1 MKVALVAPL
10 ALLAASWFAPL
21 AAASPPR
28 LLADPFQDHAVLQRD
43 RPVPVWGRAAP
54 GESLTVSF
62 AGHTLTSQADADGN
76 WRATLPQ
83 MPAGGPHRLEART
96 RGGAVQNVDDVMIGD
111 VWLCAGQS
119 NMVLQVHRA
128 LDSRAEIADA
138 TEPAIRMLTIAND
151 TSLEP
156 LDAFKR
162 PVSWQVASPATVP
175 EFSALCY
182 FFARELR
189 RTVKVPMGLV
199 NASWGGSA
207 ISSWMNEESLRA
219 LGGQNELLGLLADY
233 RTSAEQANAGW
244 GRLWESWW
252 RTRSGDA
259 PGSEPWHTA
268 PDDSWR
274 PVPVFSA
281 WESWAGVGLE
291 GFNGMVWYRTTVTL
305 SDAQAARGA
314 TLLLGGIEDVDQ
326 TFVNGRPIGNTSEP
340 GAARQ
345 YRLPAGTLRAGD
357 NHVVVN
363 VLDTY
368 GTGGMTG
375 PANIVGL
382 SFDDGTVVPLGGDW
396 LYRAASTAMGYPPRT
411 PWESTGGMTT
421 IGNAM
426 IAPLGAYAF
435 RGVLWYQ
442 GESDTERADSYAA
455 RLALLMR
462 EWRQRFGEP
471 LPFLVVQLAGWGP
484 PAAAPLD
491 AASAALREAQRR
503 AVGADTNA
511 ALAVAIDIGERTD
524 IHPANKQE
532 VARRLARAARHLVYG
547 EAVTP
552 SGPRPLSATR
562 AGERVIVRFG
572 DVDGAL
578 VAYSARGPIAFEL
591 CSADGTACRF
601 VDARID
607 GDTVTL
613 DAAGGAAG
621 RVRYCWGDSPV
632 CNLYD
637 GAGLPAVPFELP
649 VTP

>member
-1 MKVALVAPL
+1 MRVAPFAPL
-10 ALLAASWFAPL
+10 ALLAASWFAPA

-43 RPVPVWGRAAP
+43 RPIPVWGRAAP
-54 GESLTVSF
+54 GESITVSL
-62 AGHTLTSQADADGN
+62 AGHAQESQADADGL
-76 WRATLPQ
+76 WRATLPT

-96 RGGAVQNVDDVMIGD
+96 RGGVVQTVDDVLIGD
-111 VWLCAGQS
+111 VWLCSGQS

-128 LDSRAEIADA
+128 LDSRAEIEGAND
-138 TEPAIRMLTIAND
+138 PSIRMLTIAND
-151 TSLEP
+151 ASLVP
-156 LDAFKR
+156 LTAFKR
-162 PVSWQVASPATVP
+162 PVSWQVASKATVP
-175 EFSALCY
+175 EFSAVCY

-199 NASWGGSA
+199 NASWGSSA
-207 ISSWMNEESLRA
+207 ISSWMDEESLRA
-219 LGGQNELLGLLADY
+219 LGGQDELLALLADY
-233 RTSAEQANAGW
+233 RTSEEQAYAGW

-252 RTRSGDA
+252 RARSGDA

-274 PVPVFSA
+274 PVPAFSA
-281 WESWAGVGLE
+281 WENWAGVGLE
-291 GFNGMVWYRTTVTL
+291 DFNGMVWFRTTVML

-326 TFVNGRPIGNTSEP
+326 AFVNGRPIGNTSEP
-340 GAARQ
+340 GVARQ

-363 VLDTY
+363 VVDTY

-375 PANIVGL
+375 PEDVVGL
-382 SFDDGTVVPLGGDW
+382 SFDDGTFVPLGSGW
-396 LYRAASTAMGYPPRT
+396 LYRAAPTAMGYPPRT
-411 PWESTGGMTT
+411 PWESTGGMAT
-421 IGNAM
+421 IGNGM

-442 GESDTERADSYAA
+442 GEADTDRADSYAA

-471 LPFLVVQLAGWGP
+471 LSFLVVQLAGWGP
-484 PAAAPLD
+484 PAAAPQD
-491 AASAALREAQRR
+491 SGFAELREAQRH
-503 AVGADTNA
+503 AVEADTNA
-511 ALAVAIDIGERTD
+511 ALAVAIDIGDRTD

-532 VARRLARAARHLVYG
+532 VARRLARAARHLVFG
-547 EAVTP
+547 EKVTP

-572 DVDGAL
+572 DVDGTL

-591 CSADGTACRF
+591 CSANGAACRF

-632 CNLYD
+632 CTLYD